1 MYRISGSGSLSLG
14 RREATW
20 WEVGLGGTPADED
33 MLAVVVSALQPSRVM
48 IRKRK
53 YAMYTAQTARV
64 CSRIEFL
71 GCVLSWCLKAAWMV
85 KVWIS
90 SSLWRDQQQ

>member
-33 MLAVVVSALQPSRVM
+33 MLAVVVSA
-48 IRKRK
+48 
-53 YAMYTAQTARV
+53 AEWNADEEEEV
-64 CSRIEFL
+64 CGVFGS
-71 GCVLSWCLKAAWMV
+71 GGQSW
-85 KVWIS
+85 
-90 SSLWRDQQQ
+90 